1 MLAFVQMVN
10 ILPMVKMYLFPFCK
24 LSLPF
29 GFEPRMSLVR
39 SCPFYPPNGA
49 LNYHEFLENWTLT
62 ISSFPEEESP
72 TNLFSFLVLFLL
84 PTNLGDSICVVMI
97 VPGGYWF
104 NRGRNN
110 LSSKV
115 RIPKGA
121 ETVCEP
127 FFVHGK
133 KGDLLSRKLDILNC
147 IR

>member
-97 VPGGYWF
+97 VPGGY
-104 NRGRNN
+104 
-110 LSSKV
+110 
-115 RIPKGA
+115 
-121 ETVCEP
+121 
-127 FFVHGK
+127 
-133 KGDLLSRKLDILNC
+133 
-147 IR
+147 